1 MRAVNDKDATDW
13 TTITF
18 DVDSN
23 NATAGS
29 VDKPLKVATPLSGAP
44 VSKASESAAK
54 KNEKDKKKADKSKS
68 GLLANTGLSAA
79 EWLMALAMLLIGAGF
94 WILGMKRMRD

>member
-1 MRAVNDKDATDW
+1 M
-13 TTITF
+13 
-18 DVDSN
+18 
-23 NATAGS
+23 
-29 VDKPLKVATPLSGAP
+29 
-44 VSKASESAAK
+44 SKTSESAAK